1 MDLTRDITYRGYLLN
16 DSAAED
22 NVTGGGGTNTGII
35 GCVVDSVDTSDVDV
49 VQFSEKRSQQDG
61 MEAGVPFLG
70 ARRIRMAGTLYGLN
84 RPQLYDDLA
93 SLRAALSPVL
103 AHRESPLDY
112 GYLPLY
118 FSVPTNRTDE
128 DEYPEEFIDLRILA
142 MPRAFQATI
151 AKDSMGGEDD
161 DSLAIPWQATF
172 IAKNPAIQSAEYR
185 EHSLVTGNPVAGNF
199 VNRGNYLCPVN
210 MLIATGTAAG
220 TISCSLGGS
229 VFTITVP
236 ASTGNRIL
244 RFKGD
249 DKVFTVEEDSVEVT
263 RMELVTFSGDSTWP
277 LVPAGTSAFSLTF
290 NTATHTTGSLMWFY
304 EHYA

>member
-1 MDLTRDITYRGYLLN
+1 MDLTRDITYRGFLLN
-16 DSAAED
+16 DS
-22 NVTGGGGTNTGII
+22 NVATNLSGGGGTNTGII

-49 VQFSEKRSQQDG
+49 VQFTEKRSQQDG
-61 MEAGVPFLG
+61 MEAGIPFLG
-70 ARRIRMAGTLYGLN
+70 ARRIRMAGTLYSLN
-84 RPQLYDDLA
+84 RAQLYDDLA
-93 SLRAALSPVL
+93 SLRAAMSPVL
-103 AHRESPLDY
+103 SHRESPLDY
-112 GYLPLY
+112 GYQPLY
-118 FSVPTNRTDE
+118 FSVPTNRTDA
-128 DEYPEEFIDLRILA
+128 DEYPAGIIDLRILA
-142 MPRAFQATI
+142 MPRALQVAI
-151 AKDSMGGEDD
+151 AKDTLGGEDD

-172 IAKNPAIQSAEYR
+172 MAKNPAIQSADYR
-185 EHSLVTGNPVAGNF
+185 DHDLVTGSPIVGNF

-263 RMELVTFSGDSTWP
+263 RQDLVTFSGDDTWP
-277 LVPAGTSAFSLTF
+277 LVPAGTSAYSVTF
-290 NTATHTTGSLMWFY
+290 NTVTHTTGSLMWFY
-304 EHYA
+304 ESYA